1 MTGFQLTR
9 PRPAVATKSMPWAE
23 PVQTPAAE
31 SPIRTGRH
39 ASEARARLTLRRL
52 FYVARHATR

>member
-9 PRPAVATKSMPWAE
+9 PRPAVVPTSVPWAE
-23 PVQTPAAE
+23 PAQTPAAE

-39 ASEARARLTLRRL
+39 ASAERARLTLRRL
-52 FYVARHATR
+52 FYLARHATG

>member
-9 PRPAVATKSMPWAE
+9 PRPGVAPTAVPWSE
-23 PVQTPAAE
+23 STQSAE

-39 ASEARARLTLRRL
+39 AGTARARLTLRRL
-52 FYVARHATR
+52 FYTARHAAG